1 MTDKNSFTFDGKT
14 SEAPA
19 SIVAAIDRFVEHR
32 IAPGSFVRAV
42 LCNDLAA
49 AFRTGDEDSLRGLED
64 IMRYIHW
71 EIPGGCHGSESKV
84 KKWLK
89 GQEVEASP
97 SLSESRND
105 LLRNA
110 SLKTLGDYL
119 DAEYDI
125 GAAHQQRADEIVEDL
140 VSAFT
145 IECEP
150 SFETWIAQQDRRSQ
164 GTD

>member
-1 MTDKNSFTFDGKT
+1 MTGKNSFTFDGKT
-14 SEAPA
+14 SEAPVHILD
-19 SIVAAIDRFVEHR
+19 SIDRFVRHR

-42 LCNDLAA
+42 LSNDLAA
-49 AFRTGDEDSLRGLED
+49 AFRTADEDSLRGLRD

-97 SLSESRND
+97 SLSKERND

-110 SLKTLGDYL
+110 SVKTLGDYL
-119 DAEYDI
+119 DAQYDI
-125 GAAHQQRADEIVEDL
+125 GAA
-140 VSAFT
+140 S
-145 IECEP
+145 
-150 SFETWIAQQDRRSQ
+150 SSK
-164 GTD
+164 